1 MSDAKLFKK
10 RSPFNEDP
18 KLKREGMIGKAAQR
32 RSRVT
37 WPMVQPVKLRRIN
50 PMEASRN
57 SSEHSVRP
65 ANGPIVTVCTDMC
78 VIT

>member
-18 KLKREGMIGKAAQR
+18 KLKGEGMIGKAAQIQVEGHVPHDATDQA
-32 RSRVT
+32 SKD
-37 WPMVQPVKLRRIN
+37 QPDGNLQD
-50 PMEASRN
+50 

-65 ANGPIVTVCTDMC
+65 ANGPIVTVGL
-78 VIT
+78 